1 MLSINGIDFL
11 SMPYTAEIEPTGP
24 QNIECGEIKL
34 NDEVVHS
41 QFLQYTANAFNDLID
56 EKELQPTTDM
66 FIGYLSCSSAEVV
79 NSVIDC
85 LGRSIDEE

>member
-1 MLSINGIDFL
+1 
-11 SMPYTAEIEPTGP
+11 MPYKADIELTGP

-34 NDEVVHS
+34 NDELVHS
-41 QFLQYTANAFNDLID
+41 QFLQYTADAFCDLIN
-56 EKELQPTTDM
+56 EKALQPTTNM
-66 FIGYLSCSSAEVV
+66 FIGYLRCSSAEVV